1 MDAIQFLKQQ
11 HEEAKQ
17 MFGRIE
23 QAQGGER
30 EQLWKKLSPELKAHE
45 QMEEQHLY
53 GPVAREAGGRD
64 RDLAEWE
71 QHHRKEVQEAEALI
85 KKIDGAR
92 ASDQSWLE
100 QVRQLKST
108 LEHHIQEEEGK
119 IWPKIRQVWDAGKLE
134 QAGQQM
140 EAAKAKTGRA
150 A

>member
-30 EQLWKKLSPELKAHE
+30 ERLWQQLGPELKAHE
-45 QMEEQHLY
+45 QIEEQHLY
-53 GPVAREAGGRD
+53 GPVAREAS
-64 RDLAEWE
+64 DLAEWE
-71 QHHRKEVQEAEALI
+71 QHHREEVQEAETLI
-85 KKIDGAR
+85 RQIDETD
-92 ASDQSWLE
+92 ASDQGWMGH
-100 QVRQLKST
+100 VRELKSA
-108 LEHHIQEEEGK
+108 LEHHIQEEEGT

-134 QAGQQM
+134 KAGKQM
-140 EAAKAKTGRA
+140 AATKRKTSRA